1 LIYSVLC
8 KTLNYV
14 DARQKQAS
22 NYLGLDSSEPKKPLL
37 DGGPLMEGA
46 TWGISLP
53 TWLRHQ
59 KLALAVIATSLE
71 GSKTNFR
78 LIIYSHNFTIPE
90 NLAEIGSIRICT

>member
-1 LIYSVLC
+1 VQNAELRRC
-8 KTLNYV
+8 T
-14 DARQKQAS
+14 AKQAS